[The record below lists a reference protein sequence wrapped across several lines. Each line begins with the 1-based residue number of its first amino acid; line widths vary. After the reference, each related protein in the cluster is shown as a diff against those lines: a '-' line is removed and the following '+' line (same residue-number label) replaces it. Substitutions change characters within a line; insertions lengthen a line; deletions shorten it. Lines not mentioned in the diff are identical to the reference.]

1 VNARR
6 NKERIGLLTK
16 AKQDSVFVLPIK
28 KRMPQDRK
36 LARLSGVT
44 PINSVCYT
52 RLVFCLSFCIA
63 LGPQMRL
70 AVIVLVIIVM
80 ASAIAMAFNYAH
92 QPSYAAPTNAKRK
105 IDANG
110 NTVFRNR

>member
-1 VNARR
+1 
-6 NKERIGLLTK
+6 
-16 AKQDSVFVLPIK
+16 
-28 KRMPQDRK
+28 
-36 LARLSGVT
+36 
-44 PINSVCYT
+44 
-52 RLVFCLSFCIA
+52 
-63 LGPQMRL
+63 MRL

-110 NTVFRNR
+110 NAVVRNR